1 MEALKK
7 FALNSATS
15 SLADRRK
22 LFEEIFAVFSSD
34 VTRTG
39 RWDALFIFAAVY
51 LESHII
57 YMFII
62 IEIPEAA
69 YKLLGKMTY
78 YLFPVYTDKTSK
90 EDLIKLNGY
99 LIEFNIDSSLK
110 PLLSSLE
117 AHSKLCAVN
126 SPRFVHNRIYQLT

>member
-39 RWDALFIFAAVY
+39 RGAVLFIFVADY
-51 LESHII
+51 LESH
-57 YMFII
+57 YLYV
-62 IEIPEAA
+62 
-69 YKLLGKMTY
+69 YK
-78 YLFPVYTDKTSK
+78 
-90 EDLIKLNGY
+90 
-99 LIEFNIDSSLK
+99 
-110 PLLSSLE
+110 
-117 AHSKLCAVN
+117 
-126 SPRFVHNRIYQLT
+126 